1 MKAMSDAVT
10 VNPLPTGACTADD
23 EVMARLADTAII
35 AVTVT
40 ALVAPRR
47 KAPSPQRLFLN

>member
-1 MKAMSDAVT
+1 MSDAVT
-10 VNPLPTGACTADD
+10 VNPLPTGAGAADD

-35 AVTVT
+35 APTVT
-40 ALVAPRR
+40 TLVVLRR